1 MSWIMGI
8 VAVLGWILFG
18 LVIISGLMLDLVGLF
33 GNWLI
38 LGSIVAAW
46 AFSGFDYFGGYTI
59 PVLIALAILGEVLE
73 TFAAGFGASKFGG
86 GKGSIV
92 ASVVGCIVG
101 AIVGTPLIPIPL
113 IGTLIGACGGAFIAA
128 TAYELNRQEHGVEGS
143 VRVGVG
149 AALGKV
155 GGLFAKTLIGFM
167 MLGVAAF
174 NF

>member
-1 MSWIMGI
+1 MGI
-8 VAVLGWILFG
+8 AVVMGWILFG
-18 LVIISGLMLDLVGLF
+18 LVIVTGLLLDLVGLF

-38 LGSIVAAW
+38 LAAITAAW
-46 AFSGFDYFGGYTI
+46 VLSGFDHFGGYTI
-59 PVLIALAILGEVLE
+59 PVLIGLAVFGEILE
-73 TFAAGFGASKFGG
+73 TAAAGMGAAKFGG

-113 IGTLIGACGGAFIAA
+113 VGTLIGACGGAFVAA
-128 TAYELNRQEHGVEGS
+128 TVYELNRQEHGLEGS
-143 VRVGVG
+143 VRVGIG

-155 GGLFAKTLIGFM
+155 GGLFAKTVVGFT
-167 MLGVAAF
+167 MLGVAAM